1 MNANN
6 CELSNNENTQHTSRT
21 YKNKDIKVAKDCGIP
36 FDIKLITDLPTPEL
50 TALFEH
56 CGLTETQKTTCMEIR
71 RRGKNKTS
79 AQNCRQNKS
88 NQKQEL
94 ETRLEN
100 SKAKF
105 NDLKNTENNLVCKKQ
120 ELIAELNNTIDQC
133 LWKINADPNLYAIVK
148 INGLMLIEPKMN
160 GQEPAGSIRPHI
172 LLADENNCECL
183 HKHN

>member
-6 CELSNNENTQHTSRT
+6 CEISNNIDSQLPSRT

-120 ELIAELNNTIDQC
+120 ELISELNNTIDQC

-172 LLADENNCECL
+172 LLADKNNCECL